1 MNKYMDLLK
10 NKNMTLIMSLPA
22 NNPELARVAFEYGAD
37 VVKVH
42 ANVDHRASKNHFR
55 SLDEERKNFSEML
68 ANANGPMGIVLGGDT
83 VSAQKDLQ
91 KAEDIG
97 FSFASLYG
105 HHMPVSVLQSTKLL
119 TMMAC
124 DYTYSIDEIKRFKKI
139 GVDVLEASI
148 VHPEGYGD
156 ILNARDILTYQM
168 LCEESGLPVVIP
180 TQRKI
185 DSSELSML
193 HSVGVSGV
201 MIGAIVTGHEV
212 ETIKK
217 TVCDFKEAIL
227 KL

>member
-1 MNKYMDLLK
+1 
-10 NKNMTLIMSLPA
+10 
-22 NNPELARVAFEYGAD
+22 
-37 VVKVH
+37 
-42 ANVDHRASKNHFR
+42 
-55 SLDEERKNFSEML
+55 
-68 ANANGPMGIVLGGDT
+68 
-83 VSAQKDLQ
+83 
-91 KAEDIG
+91 
-97 FSFASLYG
+97 
-105 HHMPVSVLQSTKLL
+105 
-119 TMMAC
+119 MAC